1 MNTNGKEIVLAALT
15 IAAGIANAYLW
26 KEALGAG
33 EFKEAAFYSLPVAA
47 LFLFAVL
54 FSLSSSFIRERL
66 IRTATAIL
74 GLAAGFLLVPFQPM
88 VLSGA
93 VLSGLGG
100 WYAAAQI
107 SNEIEVSNS
116 FSVRKTL
123 RGGLPVFFT
132 AVALALA
139 VFYFSLLG
147 GKTDQFLPKG
157 LFDAVV
163 PLLEQPLQGILPG
176 FRSDASVDQLILAF
190 ASQQLG
196 GGIDISQFP
205 PAERQQLLN
214 ESRKALAEQL
224 GTPISG
230 SEKGMDVLYRA
241 ANAQI
246 TKFAGP
252 YRAYLPFIAA
262 FGFFV
267 AVKAF
272 TLPVYWLTLILMAA
286 AVKLLVTVGFLNRR
300 TETVQAERII
310 L

>member
-1 MNTNGKEIVLAALT
+1 MHRFTGKEITLAALT

-26 KEALGAG
+26 REVLSAG
-33 EFKEAAFYSLPVAA
+33 EFKNASFYSLPVAA
-47 LFLFAVL
+47 LFAFAIL
-54 FSLSSSFIRERL
+54 FSLSSAFIRERL
-66 IRTATAIL
+66 VRTLTAV
-74 GLAAGFLLVPFQPM
+74 LALASGFLVVPFQPV

-93 VLSGLGG
+93 VIAAAGG
-100 WYAAAQI
+100 WYAAGQI
-107 SNEIEVSNS
+107 SNEAEASNH
-116 FSVRKTL
+116 FSVWKIL
-123 RGGLPVFFT
+123 RGGLPIFFT

-163 PLLEQPLQGILPG
+163 PLLEQPLQGLLPG

-190 ASQQLG
+190 AAQQLG
-196 GGIDISQFP
+196 GMDISKLP
-205 PAERQQLLN
+205 REERQKLLS
-214 ESRKALAEQL
+214 ESRKALSEQL
-224 GTPISG
+224 GTPITG
-230 SEKGMDVLYRA
+230 NEKGIDVLYQA
-241 ANAQI
+241 ANAQFA
-246 TKFAGP
+246 KFAGP

-272 TLPVYWLTLILMAA
+272 TLPVYWLTLILFGLVVKSLV
-286 AVKLLVTVGFLNRR
+286 AVGLLTEKM
-300 TETVQAERII
+300 ETVQVKKIV